1 MQLADRLYLRFAF
14 YFFVLY
20 FIALAVAHREEIF
33 KFFERPI
40 GVFKKYQVYLL
51 AIAGT
56 LPALWSEKVFWTFT
70 IDDVFISLRYAKN
83 AARGFGLVFNPGER
97 VEAFTNLLWTLI
109 AILPH
114 KFGVDAS

>member
-1 MQLADRLYLRFAF
+1 M
-14 YFFVLY
+14 
-20 FIALAVAHREEIF
+20 
-33 KFFERPI
+33 PI
-40 GVFKKYQVYLL
+40 GFFKKDQVYVL